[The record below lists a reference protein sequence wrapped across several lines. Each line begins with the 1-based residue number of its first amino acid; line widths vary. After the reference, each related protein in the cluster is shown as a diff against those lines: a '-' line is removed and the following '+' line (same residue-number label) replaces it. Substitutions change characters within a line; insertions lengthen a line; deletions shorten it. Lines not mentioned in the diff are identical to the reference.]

1 MPASVYR
8 LPKSLVKH
16 GALHIKGE
24 RSAWHRAQKARCTAE
39 WTLNRPA
46 HIKSH
51 HVFYFSLVILWPSF
65 GIFSKPFYLEGP
77 PLLFPKLLAA
87 EPLQQKKKKKNKKTT
102 CREQIQLQPAHP
114 RASWSFLKQKTQAD
128 TEVVALLGRPQFCC
142 PKSTLTPLDF
152 SQGFI
157 RNHSFSW
164 YFFFPLSFLF
174 LVLISSNKNNEF
186 HKPTRMW
193 QGVNK
198 ANQEGDVW
206 PLQCP

>member
-1 MPASVYR
+1 MGHYTLKGRGQHGTVPKKHAVQQSGLWIGR
-8 LPKSLVKH
+8 LTSKVTMCFTFPWWSSDLHLESSL
-16 GALHIKGE
+16 
-24 RSAWHRAQKARCTAE
+24 
-39 WTLNRPA
+39 
-46 HIKSH
+46 SH
-51 HVFYFSLVILWPSF
+51 SILKVPLYFSQS
-65 GIFSKPFYLEGP
+65 S
-77 PLLFPKLLAA
+77 LL
-87 EPLQQKKKKKNKKTT
+87 QNHSSKKKKKNKKTT